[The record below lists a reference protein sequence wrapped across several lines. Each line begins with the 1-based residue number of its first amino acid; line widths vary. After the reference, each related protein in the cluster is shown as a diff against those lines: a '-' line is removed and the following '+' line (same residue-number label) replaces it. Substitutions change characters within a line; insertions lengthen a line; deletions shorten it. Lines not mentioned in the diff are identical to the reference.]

1 MERMGENGGKKYYFI
16 GIGGI
21 SMSALA
27 RYLLQRGNFVSGSDL
42 VSGEQV
48 CALREKGVEITVGEE
63 VVGERLKEADVVV
76 YTDAVSKRNRE
87 LLLAKEM
94 GKKIYSRAELLQE
107 ISCGFSHV
115 LSVAGSHGK
124 TTCTSMCAHIFSAS
138 GAAFC
143 AHIGGEDLRFGNF
156 HYTGNEYFI
165 TEACEYKKNLLNIPS
180 ETAILL
186 NVDKDHLDCYDGIE
200 ELKETFL
207 KYCRAA
213 KTAIVC
219 LDDETASQVENAVS
233 FSIYEKGANYRAV
246 NLRRRKER
254 YSFTVREYGVDV
266 CKIRLRVAGRHN
278 VYNALAAFAA
288 ARCYG
293 FSVDEIK
300 RGLESFSGVKRRFEQ
315 MGTYKGAEVVCDYA
329 HHPKEI
335 LSAVQTALRMK
346 KGKLYVVFQPH
357 TYSRTKSLLDEFV
370 EVLRGL
376 DGLLIYKTFPAREEY
391 DVEGDGKTLAERVGT
406 CLYADN
412 LSALRAWLNRTS
424 VEGDLILFLG
434 AGDIYYLAKYLITQ
448 PR

>member
-1 MERMGENGGKKYYFI
+1 
-16 GIGGI
+16 
-21 SMSALA
+21 MSALA
-27 RYLLQRGNFVSGSDL
+27 RYLLLRGNFVAGSDL
-42 VSGEQV
+42 VCGEQV
-48 CALREKGVEITVGEE
+48 CFLREMGVKIIVGED
-63 VVGERLKEADVVV
+63 VVGDQLMTADVVV

-87 LLLAKEM
+87 LLAAKEM
-94 GKKIYSRAELLQE
+94 GKTVYSRAELLRE
-107 ISCGFSHV
+107 ICGGFSHV

-124 TTCTSMCAHIFSAS
+124 TTCTAMCAHVFSAA
-138 GAAFC
+138 GLAFC
-143 AHIGGEDLRFGNF
+143 AHIGGEDLRFQNF
-156 HYTGNEYFI
+156 HYTGNDYFI
-165 TEACEYKKNLLNIPS
+165 TEACEYKKNLLKIPA

-186 NVDKDHLDCYDGIE
+186 NVDKDHLECYNGIE

-207 KYCRAA
+207 QYCHGA
-213 KTAIVC
+213 KTSVVC
-219 LDDETASQVENAVS
+219 LDDEAASEVQNAVS

-246 NLRRRKER
+246 NLRREKER

-293 FSVDEIK
+293 FSVEEIK
-300 RGLESFSGVKRRFEQ
+300 RGLESFSGVKRRFER
-315 MGTYKGAEVVCDYA
+315 MGNYKGAEVVCDYA

-335 LSAVQTALRMK
+335 VSAVQTALRMK

-376 DGLLIYKTFPAREEY
+376 DDLLIYKTFPAREEY
-391 DVEGDGKTLAERVGT
+391 DEEGDGRTLAERVGT

-412 LSALRAWLNRTS
+412 LSALRTWLNRTA
-424 VEGDLILFLG
+424 VEGDIILFLG
-434 AGDIYYLAKYLITQ
+434 AGDIYYLAKYLISQ

>member
-1 MERMGENGGKKYYFI
+1 MERMGKNSGKKYYFI

-27 RYLLQRGNFVSGSDL
+27 RYLILRGNFVAGSDL

-48 CALREKGVEITVGEE
+48 CALREMGVEIAVGED
-63 VVGERLKEADVVV
+63 VVGEHLKTADVVV

-87 LLLAKEM
+87 LLWAKEM
-94 GKKIYSRAELLQE
+94 GKTIYSRAELLRE
-107 ISCGFSHV
+107 ICVGFSHV
-115 LSVAGSHGK
+115 ISVAGSHGK
-124 TTCTSMCAHIFSAS
+124 TTCTAMCAHIFSAAN
-138 GAAFC
+138 AAFC
-143 AHIGGEDLRFGNF
+143 AHIGGEDVHFGNF
-156 HYTGNEYFI
+156 HYTGNDYFI
-165 TEACEYKKNLLNIPS
+165 TEACEYKKNLLKIS
-180 ETAILL
+180 TETAILL
-186 NVDKDHLDCYDGIE
+186 NVDKDHLECYNGIE

-207 KYCRAA
+207 EYCHGA

-219 LDDETASQVENAVS
+219 LDDEAASQVQNAVS

-246 NLRRRKER
+246 NLRREKER
-254 YSFTVREYGVDV
+254 YSFTVREYGADV

-293 FSVDEIK
+293 FSLAEIK

-315 MGTYKGAEVVCDYA
+315 MGTYKGAEVICDYA

-335 LSAVQTALRMK
+335 VSAVQTALRMK
-346 KGKLYVVFQPH
+346 NGKLLVVFQTH

-370 EVLRGL
+370 EVLRGV
-376 DGLLIYKTFPAREEY
+376 DDLLVYKTFPAREEY
-391 DVEGDGKTLAERVGT
+391 DEEGDGRTLAERVGT

-412 LSALRAWLNRTS
+412 LSALRAWLDRT
-424 VEGDLILFLG
+424 VGEGDLILFLG
-434 AGDIYYLAKYLITQ
+434 AGDIYYLAKYLISQ

>member
-1 MERMGENGGKKYYFI
+1 MEGMGVAGGRKYYFI

-27 RYLLQRGNFVSGSDL
+27 RYLLRRGNFVAGSDL
-42 VSGEQV
+42 VGGEQV
-48 CALREKGVEITVGEE
+48 RALREMGVEITVGEE
-63 VVGERLKEADVVV
+63 SVGRHLKTADVVV

-87 LLLAKEM
+87 LVAAHEM
-94 GKKIYSRAELLQE
+94 GKTIYSRAELLRE
-107 ISCGFSHV
+107 VCNGFSHV

-124 TTCTSMCAHIFSAS
+124 TTCTAMCAHIFSAA

-143 AHIGGEDLRFGNF
+143 AHIGGEDLRFQNF
-156 HYTGNEYFI
+156 HYTGDDYCI
-165 TEACEYKKNLLNIPS
+165 TEACEYKKNLLKIPT

-186 NVDKDHLDCYDGIE
+186 NVDKDHLECYNGIE

-207 KYCRAA
+207 GYCHGA
-213 KTAIVC
+213 KTSVVC
-219 LDDETASQVENAVS
+219 LDDEVASQARNAVS

-246 NLRRRKER
+246 NLRKEKER
-254 YSFTVREYGVDV
+254 YSFTVREYGVEV

-293 FSVDEIK
+293 FSVEEIK
-300 RGLESFSGVKRRFEQ
+300 RGLETFSGVKRRFEQ

-335 LSAVQTALRMK
+335 FSVVETALRMK

-357 TYSRTKSLLDEFV
+357 TYSRTKNLFDEFI
-370 EVLRGL
+370 EVLRGVE
-376 DGLLIYKTFPAREEY
+376 DLLIYKTFPAREEY
-391 DVEGDGKTLAERVGT
+391 DVEGDGKTLAERVGS

-412 LSALRAWLNRTS
+412 LSALRAWLDRTAT
-424 VEGDLILFLG
+424 EGDFILFLG
-434 AGDIYYLAKYLITQ
+434 AGDIYYLAKYLISQ